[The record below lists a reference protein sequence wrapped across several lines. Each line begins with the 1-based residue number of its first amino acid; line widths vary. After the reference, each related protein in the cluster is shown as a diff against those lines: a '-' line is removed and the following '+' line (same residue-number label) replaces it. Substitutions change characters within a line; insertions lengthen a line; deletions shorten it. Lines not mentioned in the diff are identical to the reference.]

1 MLQKTIFKTSAL
13 FVVCLSVLFFGTE
26 VFAAQAPTANAGP
39 DLYLT
44 SGQSITLQGSGSDP
58 QNSSLTYYWDCS
70 GGTLSSYNTPQPTYT
85 APYAYQYNNQA
96 SYTCTLTATNG
107 YGLTNSDTAM
117 VFVNYN
123 NNVGGLSVQTNSATN
138 IYSNQATLNGY
149 TTNPVY
155 GTTTYAWFQWGTS
168 ASYGNETAHQTLSSA
183 GSFNQNVANLSQN
196 ATYHFRAVAQTNY
209 GNTVYGQDM
218 TFYTA
223 GSGNYYGSG
232 SLSITKKVI
241 NLTSGNLNWQASANA
256 NPGDILSFAITMQ
269 ADGQDVHNVAI
280 RDILPANLI
289 YKGNMTVNASLNSSG
304 SLVSGINIG
313 TIPAGGIEVIAYQV
327 QVAPAAN
334 FSYGSTILNNS
345 VSVTSTEAGTQT
357 ASAQVLVSN
366 SAVSGATY
374 LPTGLTND
382 PIRDSFFFPVA
393 LILLGS
399 WFYFS
404 GNIYKF
410 SDWLEARL

>member
-1 MLQKTIFKTSAL
+1 MTQKIIFKTTAL
-13 FVVCLSVLFFGTE
+13 FVVCLSVLFLGTT

-70 GGTLSSYNTPQPTYT
+70 GGTLSSYNITQPTYT
-85 APYAYQYNNQA
+85 APYAYQYNNQM
-96 SYTCTLTATNG
+96 SYTCTLNVTNS

-123 NNVGGLSVQTNSATN
+123 NNVGGLNVQTNSATN
-138 IYSNQATLNGY
+138 IYNNQATLNGY
-149 TTNPVY
+149 ATNPVY

-168 ASYGNETAHQTLSSA
+168 ASYGNETTHQTLSSA
-183 GSFNQNVANLSQN
+183 GSFNQNIANLNQN
-196 ATYHFRAVAQTNY
+196 TTYHFRAIAQTNY
-209 GNTVYGQDM
+209 GNIVYGQDM
-218 TFYTA
+218 TFYTTS
-223 GSGNYYGSG
+223 SGNYYGNG

-269 ADGQDVHNVAI
+269 ADGQDVHNVVI

-289 YKGNMTVNASLNSSG
+289 YKGNMTVNASLNYSG
-304 SLVSGINIG
+304 SPVSGINIG

-327 QVAPAAN
+327 QVAPKAN

-345 VSVTSTEAGTQT
+345 ASITSTEAGTQT

-366 SAVSGATY
+366 SSVSGATY

-404 GNIYKF
+404 GNAYAF
-410 SDWLEARL
+410 ADWLGKYI